1 MEDNYASHRKWEGGM
16 DFTLVIGDP
25 DPDIIVVLSLAW
37 VHLRRSSFVL
47 QVNKAS

>member
-37 VHLRRSSFVL
+37 VHLRRTKVGIEVSTVF
-47 QVNKAS
+47 